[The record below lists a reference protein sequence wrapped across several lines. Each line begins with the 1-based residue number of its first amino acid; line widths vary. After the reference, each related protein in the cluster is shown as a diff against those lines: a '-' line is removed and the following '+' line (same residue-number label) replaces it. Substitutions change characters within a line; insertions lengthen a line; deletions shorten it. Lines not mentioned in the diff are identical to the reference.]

1 MTEAKIVKG
10 AVDGIFV
17 GILTAFIPM
26 YRLFFLM
33 LGGLLFAECSWAQLV
48 VSEVNEGT
56 LVRNVLVGNGIETQN
71 IKYTGYSGSLGFFD
85 NGAASGLS
93 VDEGI
98 MITTGVLEGVKG
110 PNQEQFFNSGN
121 QNTAGSP
128 LLDKYATRATGDAA
142 ILEFQFKP
150 LAKDVVF
157 NYIFASEEYT
167 FYVDQGVNDIFGFFI
182 SGPGI
187 AGEQNVAL
195 IPGTSIPV
203 AVDNVNHKRNTE
215 YYIDNP
221 FDNNLSQPVLHEY
234 LQPNGFT
241 TRLTASLELEP
252 CEWYTIKLAIAD
264 VGDKLLDS
272 WVFIEAGSFRHKTL
286 IGNDTF
292 FCAEGFKH
300 TLNAGHP
307 GEKVEWSTGDTTQ
320 EIMVSTFG
328 TYWVDVYTKCGKFR
342 DEITLRPAISDLNL
356 GKDTFVCGNEI
367 ELTLGFKNRVFE
379 KYLWNDGSRAD
390 TLAVSSPG
398 KYWVEVE
405 RYGCKA
411 SDTLEIVEKEIPV
424 FDLGTDSLYCGAFD
438 RLISPLAADSFHW
451 SDGHLQIS
459 RNINQPGKYILYLE
473 KDGCHYSDTLSISQ
487 ILPHTTDLGPDI
499 FVCENDAIRLKS
511 GILDTANYSFTW
523 STGETSPVIFVKES
537 GSYSLLVRQ
546 KECGFESTDEVNVVI
561 VEGSSGIFT
570 PNAFSPGD
578 ADGINN
584 VFKPIQQFVTI
595 QGYTLHVYNLWGEL
609 LFETNDPEMGW
620 DGTFEGELMPEGM
633 YIWSLEIRSNCIPP
647 EEQFKRGTLMLF
659 R

>member
-1 MTEAKIVKG
+1 MTNTKPIKG
-10 AVDGIFV
+10 AVDAIFV
-17 GILTAFIPM
+17 IRFTAFIPM
-26 YRLFFLM
+26 IRLFFFM
-33 LGGLLFAECSWAQLV
+33 LGGLLFVEFSWAQLV

-71 IKYTGYSGSLGFFD
+71 INYTGYSGSLGFFD
-85 NGAASGLS
+85 NGAASGLP

-98 MITTGVLEGVKG
+98 MLTTGVLNGVKG
-110 PNQEQFFNSGN
+110 PNKEQFFNSGN
-121 QNTAGSP
+121 QNTAGSS
-128 LLDKYATRATGDAA
+128 LLDKYATRPTGDAA

-195 IPGTSIPV
+195 IPGSNIPV

-221 FDNNLSQPVLHEY
+221 FDNNLSQPLLHEY

-272 WVFIEAGSFRHKTL
+272 WVFIEAGSFKHKTL
-286 IGNDTF
+286 VGNDTF
-292 FCAEGFKH
+292 FCAEGFTH

-307 GEKVEWSTGDTTQ
+307 GKKVEWSTGDTTQ
-320 EIMVSTFG
+320 QITVSTFG

-342 DEITLRPAISDLNL
+342 DEVTLRPAISDLNL
-356 GKDTFVCGNEI
+356 GKDTFVCGDVI
-367 ELTLGFKNRVFE
+367 EMTLGFKNRVFE
-379 KYLWNDGSRAD
+379 KYLWNDGSSED
-390 TLAVSSPG
+390 TLAIKKPG

-405 RYGCKA
+405 RYGCKE
-411 SDTLEIVEKEIPV
+411 SDTLEIIKREIPF
-424 FDLGTDSLYCGAFD
+424 FDLGKDSLYCGKFN
-438 RLISPLAADSFHW
+438 RSISPPTTDSFQW
-451 SDGHLQIS
+451 SDGYQQRS
-459 RNINQPGKYILYLE
+459 RVINEPGQYVLYLE
-473 KDGCHYSDTLSISQ
+473 NEGCHYTDTLLITQ
-487 ILPHTTDLGPDI
+487 VMPHITELGEDI

-511 GILDTANYSFTW
+511 GILDTAIYSFLW

-537 GSYSLLVRQ
+537 GSYSLLVLQ
-546 KECGFESTDEVNVVI
+546 KECGFESSDDIKVVI

-578 ADGINN
+578 ADGLNN
-584 VFKPIQQFVTI
+584 IFKPIQQFVTI
-595 QGYTLHVYNLWGEL
+595 QGYELHIYNLWGQL
-609 LFETNDPEMGW
+609 LFETNDPEQGW

-647 EEQFKRGTLMLF
+647 EEQFRRGTLMLL

>member
-1 MTEAKIVKG
+1 M
-10 AVDGIFV
+10 
-17 GILTAFIPM
+17 
-26 YRLFFLM
+26 
-33 LGGLLFAECSWAQLV
+33 
-48 VSEVNEGT
+48 
-56 LVRNVLVGNGIETQN
+56 
-71 IKYTGYSGSLGFFD
+71 
-85 NGAASGLS
+85 
-93 VDEGI
+93 
-98 MITTGVLEGVKG
+98 
-110 PNQEQFFNSGN
+110 
-121 QNTAGSP
+121 
-128 LLDKYATRATGDAA
+128 
-142 ILEFQFKP
+142 
-150 LAKDVVF
+150 
-157 NYIFASEEYT
+157 
-167 FYVDQGVNDIFGFFI
+167 
-182 SGPGI
+182 
-187 AGEQNVAL
+187 
-195 IPGTSIPV
+195 
-203 AVDNVNHKRNTE
+203 
-215 YYIDNP
+215 
-221 FDNNLSQPVLHEY
+221 
-234 LQPNGFT
+234 
-241 TRLTASLELEP
+241 
-252 CEWYTIKLAIAD
+252 
-264 VGDKLLDS
+264 
-272 WVFIEAGSFRHKTL
+272 
-286 IGNDTF
+286 
-292 FCAEGFKH
+292 
-300 TLNAGHP
+300 NAGHP

-438 RLISPLAADSFHW
+438 RLISPPAADSFHW